1 QAAALMYGDDI
12 EEVLE
17 KADRRMQKAREG
29 RQKGGLEPIKDVLF
43 MAYESIESSYMAKQN
58 QDLAVQVVMVGVQTG
73 FPDLDKMTAGLHRS
87 DLIIL
92 AARTAVGKT
101 AFALNLATNVA
112 VRFEETVAIFSLE
125 MSKEQLVKRMLCA
138 EGNIDAGRMRSGM
151 LDEDDW
157 PKLTMATGALSD
169 SPIFIDDTP
178 GITVQEIRSKCR
190 KLKEK
195 HGLRL
200 IL

>member
-29 RQKGGLEPIKDVLF
+29 RQKGGLEPIKDVLLEV
-43 MAYESIESSYMAKQN
+43 YD
-58 QDLAVQVVMVGVQTG
+58 DLEGGFHANNNPDAAINKEQRVKTG
-73 FPDLDKMTAGLHRS
+73 YPDLDRMTTGFSRS
-87 DLIIL
+87 DLIII
-92 AARTAVGKT
+92 AARPAVGKT

-112 VRFEETVAIFSLE
+112 VREQEAVAVFSLE
-125 MSKEQLVKRMLCA
+125 MSKIQLVERILCA
-138 EGNIDAGRMRSGM
+138 EGNIDAARMKTRM
-151 LDEDDW
+151 FDEDDW
-157 PKLTMATGALSD
+157 PKLTMATGALCD
-169 SPIFIDDTP
+169 SQIFIDDTP